1 MNRQLKFDLDIAA
14 NALLCPNPQ
23 EFYSKAYITS
33 NVADNFRVLPGIK
46 AETKLA
52 NVVFDNV
59 IKASTC
65 NFSATDDT
73 LDAVDI
79 SVCSVSAMAEICQF
93 DLESSFVSMQ
103 MAKGSNGNFEVA
115 SFMSYYWDELANE
128 IEAEVEQIRWKGDTD
143 LTGTTFLKEC
153 DGYEKVL
160 DTKVTGSTFVA
171 SSGLTSAN
179 IVSVLT
185 TLVSKLP
192 AGLNNKKRDV
202 RIYMNGK
209 TALLYTFA
217 TLGLNNNFN
226 YTGELDLQF
235 AGFKIAVQEGMSDDK
250 IVISSKNNLVYAF
263 DGEGDGKALKAIN
276 LADTVAEPKIRTRAN
291 MKMGFHILNATE
303 IVWFG

>member
-1 MNRQLKFDLDIAA
+1 MRKLKFDLDIAA
-14 NALLCPNPQ
+14 NALLCPNPE
-23 EFYSKAYITS
+23 EFYSKAYITE

-46 AETKLA
+46 SATKLA

-65 NFSATDDT
+65 NFSAGDDN

-79 SVCSVSAMAEICQF
+79 DVCAVSAMAEICQF

-103 MAKGSNGNFEVA
+103 MAKGSNGSFEVA
-115 SFMSYYWDELANE
+115 SFMSYYWNELASE
-128 IEAEVEQIRWKGDTD
+128 IEAEVEQIRWQGDTS
-143 LTGTTFLKEC
+143 LTGDTFLKEC
-153 DGYEKVL
+153 DGYEKTL
-160 DTKVTGSTFVA
+160 DAKVTGSTYVA
-171 SSGLTSAN
+171 SSALTSAN
-179 IVSVLT
+179 IVTMLT
-185 TLVSKLP
+185 DLVSKLP

-250 IVISSKNNLVYAF
+250 IAISSKNNFVYAF

-291 MKMGFHILNATE
+291 LKMGFHILNDTE